1 MKARDEAEL
10 AAIDVGSNAVHLKL
24 VRQDRSGRLVPV
36 LKRRAVIRPGEG
48 AFQTGR
54 INKAALGRLVDTLED
69 WGELCRARGARV
81 RSIAT
86 SAIRDAANQG
96 KVVERVRR
104 RAGLHLEVIS
114 GEEEARLMCLGALA
128 GMPADVRSLCIDIG
142 GGSTEVAVAEGEVP
156 VGRWSLG
163 IGALRMGEEFGEQTG
178 SLRARIAA
186 MRARATRAVLILPG
200 LSSLSSLHGGP
211 LRGALACSGTTRALV
226 NFAAGDDASD
236 ATAGALSHLV
246 EDLAAL
252 GRRPCERRFG
262 PHRAELILPAAVI
275 LEALCHRLRLD
286 WVRPTRRGI
295 RDGMLIDLAREL
307 AVTRQGQGQGQGH
320 RSAA

>member
-1 MKARDEAEL
+1 MMALDEAEL

-163 IGALRMGEEFGEQTG
+163 IGALRMSEEFGEQTG

-186 MRARATRAVLILPG
+186 MRARAARAVLILPG
-200 LSSLSSLHGGP
+200 LSSLHEGP
-211 LRGALACSGTTRALV
+211 RRGALACSGTTRALV

-252 GRRPCERRFG
+252 GRRQCERRFG

-286 WVRPTRRGI
+286 WVRPTRRGV

-307 AVTRQGQGQGQGH
+307 AATRHGH
-320 RSAA
+320 DMGIDQLPRSVA

>member
-1 MKARDEAEL
+1 MVTFDETEL
-10 AAIDVGSNAVHLKL
+10 AAIDVGSNAVHLQL
-24 VRQDRSGRLVPV
+24 AHHDASGRLVPV

-54 INKAALGRLVDTLED
+54 IKKAALGRLVDTLED

-86 SAIRDAANQG
+86 SAIRDAANQAE
-96 KVVERVRR
+96 VIARVRS

-142 GGSTEVAVAEGEVP
+142 GGSTEVALAQGETP
-156 VGRWSLG
+156 IGRWSLG
-163 IGALRMGEEFGEQTG
+163 VGALRLSEEFGEG
-178 SLRARIAA
+178 AEGLRTRLTA
-186 MRARATRAVLILPG
+186 MRTRVAQAVSILPDLPG
-200 LSSLSSLHGGP
+200 LPKVHG
-211 LRGALACSGTTRALV
+211 RGALACSGTTRALV

-236 ATAGALSHLV
+236 ATAGVLSHLV
-246 EDLAAL
+246 DDLAAL
-252 GRRPCERRFG
+252 GRRQCERRFG

-275 LEALCHRLRLD
+275 LEALCRKLHLD
-286 WVRPTRRGI
+286 WVRPTRRGV
-295 RDGMLIDLAREL
+295 RDGVLIELSRRRAPPMTTAGAAGRE
-307 AVTRQGQGQGQGH
+307 VSCGG
-320 RSAA
+320 

>member
-1 MKARDEAEL
+1 MMTFDEPEL

-24 VRQDRSGRLVPV
+24 VHHDPSGRLVPV

-54 INKAALGRLVDTLED
+54 ITKAALGRLVDTLED
-69 WGELCRARGARV
+69 WGDLCRTRGARV

-86 SAIRDAANQG
+86 SAIRDAANQAE
-96 KVVERVRR
+96 VVARVRT

-142 GGSTEVAVAEGEVP
+142 GGSTEVALAQGEMP
-156 VGRWSLG
+156 SGRWSLG
-163 IGALRMGEEFGEQTG
+163 IGALRLNEEFGEGTG
-178 SLRARIAA
+178 SLRARLTA
-186 MRARATRAVLILPG
+186 MRARAARAVSILPDLPG
-200 LSSLSSLHGGP
+200 LPKVQG
-211 LRGALACSGTTRALV
+211 RGALACSGTTRALV

-236 ATAGALSHLV
+236 ATAGVLSHLV

-252 GRRPCERRFG
+252 GRRPCERHFG

-275 LEALCHRLRLD
+275 LEALCRKLHLD
-286 WVRPTRRGI
+286 WVRPTRRGV
-295 RDGMLIDLAREL
+295 RDGVLIELSRRRARHLAD
-307 AVTRQGQGQGQGH
+307 QG
-320 RSAA
+320 A